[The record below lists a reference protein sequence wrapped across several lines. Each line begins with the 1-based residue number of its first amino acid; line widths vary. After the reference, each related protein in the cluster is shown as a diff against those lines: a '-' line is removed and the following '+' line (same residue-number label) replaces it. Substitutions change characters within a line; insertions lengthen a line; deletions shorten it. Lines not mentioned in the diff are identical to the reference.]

1 MPQGAAISAIQN
13 SVRFRLLTGET
24 ESLTDHELLE
34 TLLVFATRRRKNGTR
49 HARQIIKRFGTLG
62 SVISEDA
69 ALLLETSNTDE
80 QAVLLFRLV
89 QSIAIHLAREQIPQR
104 TVISS
109 TDALLDYCRARLS
122 RSRVEHFQIFFL
134 DNKNALIAEEM
145 QGKGTVDHVPI
156 YPREIVKRV
165 LALNASSIILVHN
178 HPSGDPTPSLADTQM
193 TEKIVSIVEPLGIQ
207 VLDHIIIGRSRTLSF
222 RQFGFIKVP
231 VEV

>member
-1 MPQGAAISAIQN
+1 MPEGAAISAIQN
-13 SVRFRLLTGET
+13 SVRSRLLTGET

-34 TLLVFATRRRKNGTR
+34 TLLVFAARRRKKGTR
-49 HARQIIKRFGTLG
+49 HARRLIEKFGTLG

-69 ALLLETSNTDE
+69 ALLLETPDTDE

-89 QSIAIHLAREQIPQR
+89 QSIAVHLAREQIPQH

-109 TDALLDYCRARLS
+109 TDALLDYCKARFS

-134 DNKNALIAEEM
+134 DQKNALIAEET

-156 YPREIVKRV
+156 YPREIVRRA

-178 HPSGDPTPSLADTQM
+178 HPSGDPTPSLADIQM
-193 TEKIVSIVEPLGIQ
+193 TEKIASIAEPLGIQ
-207 VLDHIIIGRSRTLSF
+207 VLDHIIIGRTRHMSLRARGLL
-222 RQFGFIKVP
+222 
-231 VEV
+231 